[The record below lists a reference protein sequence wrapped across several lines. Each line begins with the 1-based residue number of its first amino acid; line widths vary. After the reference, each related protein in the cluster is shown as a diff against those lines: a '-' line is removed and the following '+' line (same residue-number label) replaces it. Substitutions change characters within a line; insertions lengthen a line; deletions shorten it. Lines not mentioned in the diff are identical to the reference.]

1 MVSTNVLLTKKEAQ
15 QLLQVSHPRAWR
27 SHLEAVGCGGPQAST
42 LLSWADIEA
51 LLALQLFLRVGLGK
65 HSKAD
70 FRRLYQEFGCEGA
83 LRRLAEFDIDLQL
96 ESAKLACH
104 LQDRV
109 YDKQRIVPDSLVTVI

>member
-1 MVSTNVLLTKKEAQ
+1 VLFWEL
-15 QLLQVSHPRAWR
+15 
-27 SHLEAVGCGGPQAST
+27 
-42 LLSWADIEA
+42 
-51 LLALQLFLRVGLGK
+51 
-65 HSKAD
+65 KAD
-70 FRRLYQEFGCEGA
+70 LPTLYQECGLEVA